1 MSRPIWQLLWML
13 IALLAAGG
21 VAFLLWEPIFVAY
34 SHNPILNTGIL
45 AVLLLGILFTIWQV
59 VRLYADISWIEDFR
73 TGNFAQSYSQPR
85 LLAPLAAML
94 KDKTGRLNINA
105 SSLRSVLDGVQSRL
119 DDNREISRYV
129 TSLLIFLGL
138 LGTFWGLLDTVKGVA
153 DAIGSLQ
160 VGSANDPGVLFDTL
174 KQSLAKPLAGMGIA
188 FSSSLFG
195 LTGSLIIGFLEL
207 QAGQAQSRFFN
218 ELEDWLSTHARLSSS
233 GFSGFADVGDQ
244 PIPAYIQALLEQNA
258 ESIGE
263 LQRVLQRGEESRNV
277 SVSGFKQL
285 ADQLAVLNDQTRD
298 QQQATAR
305 LAELAAAGSFGIDP
319 NSRNHLRNLDAH
331 LARLSEELAQGRA
344 QATQEL
350 RTEIKLIAD
359 QLAVLNDQTRN
370 QLEATARLA
379 ELAATG
385 SFGVDPNSRNH
396 LRNLD
401 AHLARL
407 SEELAQGRSHS
418 VQEMR
423 AEIKLIADQLA
434 VLNDQ
439 TRNQQEATGRLA
451 ELAATGSFGIDT
463 NSRNHLRNLEAH
475 LGRLSEELAQGRSQS
490 LQEMRAEIK
499 QLSDQLAVLND
510 QTRDQQQATARLV
523 ELAAAGSFGIDA
535 NSRNHLRNLDAHL
548 ARLSADL
555 AHGRSQSTQEL
566 RAEIKLLA
574 RTIAVAAGT
583 ER

>member
-13 IALLAAGG
+13 IALLAAAG
-21 VAFLLWEPIFVAY
+21 VAFLLGEPIFIAY
-34 SHNPILNTGIL
+34 SHSPILNTGIL
-45 AVLLLGILFTIWQV
+45 AVLLLGVLFTIWQV
-59 VRLYADISWIEDFR
+59 VRLYADIGWIEDFR
-73 TGNFAQSYSQPR
+73 AGNFAQSYSQPR

-119 DDNREISRYV
+119 DDNREISRYI

-160 VGSANDPGVLFDTL
+160 VGSSQDPGVLFDTL

-207 QAGQAQSRFFN
+207 QAGQAQNRFFN
-218 ELEDWLSTHARLSSS
+218 ELEDWLSTHARLSS
-233 GFSGFADVGDQ
+233 GGVSGFADMGDQ

-263 LQRVLQRGEESRNV
+263 LQRVLQRGEEGRNL
-277 SVSGFKQL
+277 STDGFKQL
-285 ADQLAVLNDQTRD
+285 AEQLVVLNDQMRD
-298 QQQATAR
+298 QQKATAR
-305 LAELAAAGSFGIDP
+305 LG
-319 NSRNHLRNLDAH
+319 
-331 LARLSEELAQGRA
+331 
-344 QATQEL
+344 
-350 RTEIKLIAD
+350 
-359 QLAVLNDQTRN
+359 
-370 QLEATARLA
+370 
-379 ELAATG
+379 
-385 SFGVDPNSRNH
+385 
-396 LRNLD
+396 
-401 AHLARL
+401 
-407 SEELAQGRSHS
+407 
-418 VQEMR
+418 
-423 AEIKLIADQLA
+423 
-434 VLNDQ
+434 
-439 TRNQQEATGRLA
+439 
-451 ELAATGSFGIDT
+451 
-463 NSRNHLRNLEAH
+463 
-475 LGRLSEELAQGRSQS
+475 
-490 LQEMRAEIK
+490 
-499 QLSDQLAVLND
+499 
-510 QTRDQQQATARLV
+510 

-548 ARLSADL
+548 ARLSVEL
-555 AHGRSQSTQEL
+555 ANGRSQSTQEL